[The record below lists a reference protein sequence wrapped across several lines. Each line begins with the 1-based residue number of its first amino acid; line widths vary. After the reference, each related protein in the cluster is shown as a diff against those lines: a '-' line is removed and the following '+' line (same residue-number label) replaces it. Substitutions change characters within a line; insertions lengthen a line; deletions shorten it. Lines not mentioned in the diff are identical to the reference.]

1 MATPPPPSGVR
12 RHSAATGADV
22 QQQFN
27 WSENPFSTASPAA
40 SMSTPTSTAG
50 MHECVGVGG
59 GGGGTCSLGSVCS
72 VGLEVSK
79 LGVRPAKHEMSM
91 TCCLLMCS
99 PLLFSKIVHLQ
110 KQVRRTRTRA
120 HVLALAINRWFKKR
134 GLLQVANL
142 DQNS

>member
-59 GGGGTCSLGSVCS
+59 GGG
-72 VGLEVSK
+72 
-79 LGVRPAKHEMSM
+79 VR
-91 TCCLLMCS
+91 
-99 PLLFSKIVHLQ
+99 
-110 KQVRRTRTRA
+110 
-120 HVLALAINRWFKKR
+120 VLWDLYALWVLRYP
-134 GLLQVANL
+134 
-142 DQNS
+142 S